1 MILDL
6 ISLTRDNNG
15 DIGKTFQEIAS
26 GIGLTTQKQI
36 EEINAVDGVSESL
49 KAKYTAL
56 AENNAA
62 EKLLNVSMNNGV
74 LTVNKMTIAQKAL
87 NAARSV
93 GNALL
98 TSAAISVAI
107 FAINTLVDSLGELV
121 ETEEEVAEKA
131 QSIIS
136 TYEELNDKFKSAKD
150 FVDDNGARYEEL
162 SKGVN
167 KLGNNVSLTT
177 EEYEEYQEL
186 TEQIAEQFPDLVS
199 GYTDEGKA
207 ILSVKGS
214 VEELTN
220 AYKEM
225 QKAANQSLID
235 DADTILK
242 NYQNQVN
249 GVESGVS
256 NIKSTLLQQNNPGY
270 TGIIDVLERLSN
282 VDTPFEY
289 FNEYAKI
296 ITEYKTSLNNEE
308 FKNAFENTGFSRWG
322 VMSQEDLDA
331 AKEAAKDYIESIKD
345 SIENE
350 VGVVSQVLTSSLL
363 NNDSYTEL
371 GSDAQRVA
379 SVLVNNIN
387 QATSDS
393 FKKDPVLIDDYVNG
407 IIDALN
413 DSEVSDAITNLFTL
427 DINDLDPVAAK
438 TQVSR
443 YIRSIMEGLAEEGIN
458 TDLMT
463 LMSAFGFDG
472 LIDLSNRY
480 VDILNEV
487 IGKFGEV
494 DGGWDSW
501 MSSNS
506 VNSDEELD
514 RFLEIVRAAEDAE
527 DAQIRYLMSA
537 KELFSDFDGT
547 PLGERLVYL
556 KDQFEAGEIT
566 YRDYFNGLNSEIE
579 NVDFTPFTDS
589 LEEANAAAQQ
599 LFTDSIQQAATGL
612 SGLINSFDSG
622 NIGVTEYLEG
632 YMPIANM
639 VSTLT
644 DNLQENSAAWNENGE
659 ALSDSVNQELDAAQ
673 VTIANSIST
682 IESYIDSA
690 NSAEQILSRVVE
702 KGTDEFTAHINVMSV
717 DLQRIV
723 AEGGLMATEI
733 SNAMGTTTAEI
744 ASNMMDNVDNQSI
757 AAQAIAA
764 NTNLAIADMAE
775 SVGTLFTT
783 LGEQIKNFKVNLTFG
798 IKKVE
803 WSNMDFFGL
812 VDLPVPQFD
821 YEISATSNI
830 QDTLG
835 DALVNFGQQLSSNIK
850 SQTIELPDFFNIAD
864 DDEEYVPSDA
874 TTANYKKALEDLQ
887 NDADSAKDQ
896 FEETFDYFERRV
908 EVLGNAFDGLSA
920 SIENVLGAE
929 AKNTLLSAQIGILN
943 EEVNN
948 YTDALEMYRE
958 KANEALSGLSQ
969 DIRDKI
975 VDGAV
980 AITDFIGDGNEE
992 VVEAMNAYQDWASKV
1007 DECAL
1012 KLEELKTQLRELELE
1027 KFTNIVEDFTNQ
1039 FELLGN
1045 ALDLIDKQ
1053 IGLLEE
1059 AGQLI
1064 GRDFYT
1070 TQIEQTEKQIEVLK
1084 NERDAL
1090 VNQLNAS
1097 LSSGAIQQ
1105 GTEEWLEM
1113 VNTLTDLEG
1122 QILDCE
1128 TSIESFNNSLLE
1140 IEWTV
1145 FERVQTEFGN
1155 INTELENLVRLFD
1168 AANELG
1174 VSDGRGTWT
1183 NEAIAT
1189 LGLYIQQY
1197 ELAKYQVDQYTDAI
1211 NKLNEQ
1217 YKNGQYSAIEYMDK
1231 LAELNQGQWDAV
1243 NSANAMK
1250 DAIYELNETKINEE
1264 IETIE
1269 EEIEAYKEAV
1279 DAKIEE
1285 IEATEEL
1292 RKKKDDLAEKTK
1304 SVTDIERQLAAM
1316 AYDDS
1321 AATIAK
1327 RQQLEEELVE
1337 AKKELTDTEHD
1348 YAIEEQKDALNENYE
1363 AFEEAKELEI
1373 QMLEEKL
1380 KDREGLIAESF
1391 EIVQGN
1397 TELIADQILMM
1408 AQEHGITVSDAI
1420 ITPWQLGE
1428 DAIAGYGDTLTAQ
1441 SSLFIAQLGNVQN
1454 GIYALQMDADETAV
1468 KLADMYA
1475 TKSDKLVESLLIA
1488 QTAEENLSAVTDALR
1503 ENLIN
1508 TLERGYD
1515 VSSILSSLSSIAD
1528 GANSVKNAANSA
1540 SSALSAMG
1548 VKQNEVIANQNKIN
1562 AEIEN
1567 IGDIFAVGNVTGGL
1581 SSDDISNS
1589 TSGNKTSNKTSN
1601 TLTNVADIFADTRV
1615 PSDPSYIHNATDYSD
1630 TRQDLINAWDINT
1643 NSSFNRETTTST
1655 LQGTSSKV
1663 NEDTADTLLS
1673 NRDKLNTVTGKTTT
1687 TKATTDSTSKKK
1699 SILADLLE
1707 GDLLTY
1713 AKGGIITEDEDNPL
1727 NAIAQA
1733 VGEDVLIAAK
1743 DQESVLTPLQTEGL
1757 LNIAPLLESIGEMQN
1772 VEGLFDPRNS
1782 ISLDKYLN
1790 SRITTTPNIELN
1802 CDNLFEFN
1810 GDFNNSEELLEQ
1822 MRSAGREGA
1831 KELLNSINRSFRYK

>member
-1 MILDL
+1 MILNGIIDFVNSTRSGTSNFEKEAINIANVTKEAVKYL
-6 ISLTRDNNG
+6 DALTNIDEAEKEVIKTQLQKASTSQLVNNAM
-15 DIGKTFQEIAS
+15 DA
-26 GIGLTTQKQI
+26 
-36 EEINAVDGVSESL
+36 GVSIIN
-49 KAKYTAL
+49 KTTA
-56 AENNAA
+56 
-62 EKLLNVSMNNGV
+62 
-74 LTVNKMTIAQKAL
+74 AQKAL
-87 NAARSV
+87 NMARAA
-93 GNALL
+93 GNVILTSLVSALL
-98 TSAAISVAI
+98 GAIATKAVSYFYDLAN
-107 FAINTLVDSLGELV
+107 AESK
-121 ETEEEVAEKA
+121 VAEEAEK
-131 QSIIS
+131 IVS
-136 TYEELNDKFKSAKD
+136 TYKGLNDQFESAKD

-162 SKGVN
+162 SKGVSR
-167 KLGNNVSLTT
+167 LGENISLTT

-186 TEQIAEQFPDLVS
+186 TEQIAEQFPDLILGYDEEGRAIVS
-199 GYTDEGKA
+199 
-207 ILSVKGS
+207 LKGN
-214 VEELTN
+214 VEELTA
-220 AYKEM
+220 AYKDLKSQANQEIINNLDTLIQDYQNKLHGGGEGSFLKDLFGTSQATTTDMIEVLEILSQANSPEEYKDILENQIRAQYHEVYNSDEM
-225 QKAANQSLID
+225 KALFEEVGFEHNLWSSISQEQLDEAKKNVQDFIDQLEYELETDETNIRLGFSAMFEESDAYDSLDKYAKSAGSIIINNLQQDITRDIDSESDVKKYVDGIIKVLEDSDVNNVITDLFTIDTNELDPVTAANQVK
-235 DADTILK
+235 A
-242 NYQNQVN
+242 
-249 GVESGVS
+249 
-256 NIKSTLLQQNNPGY
+256 
-270 TGIIDVLERLSN
+270 
-282 VDTPFEY
+282 
-289 FNEYAKI
+289 
-296 ITEYKTSLNNEE
+296 
-308 FKNAFENTGFSRWG
+308 
-322 VMSQEDLDA
+322 
-331 AKEAAKDYIESIKD
+331 YIQT
-345 SIENE
+345 
-350 VGVVSQVLTSSLL
+350 VV
-363 NNDSYTEL
+363 
-371 GSDAQRVA
+371 
-379 SVLVNNIN
+379 
-387 QATSDS
+387 
-393 FKKDPVLIDDYVNG
+393 
-407 IIDALN
+407 DAL
-413 DSEVSDAITNLFTL
+413 
-427 DINDLDPVAAK
+427 AA
-438 TQVSR
+438 
-443 YIRSIMEGLAEEGIN
+443 EGIVE
-458 TDLMT
+458 DSDT
-463 LMSAFGFDG
+463 LMNAFGFG
-472 LIDLSNRY
+472 DLPELATRY
-480 VDILNEV
+480 TNIAQEATN
-487 IGKFGEV
+487 KFGEV

-506 VNSDEELD
+506 INSDEELD

-579 NVDFTPFTDS
+579 NVDFKPFTDS
-589 LEEANAAAQQ
+589 LEEADAAAQQ
-599 LFTDSIQQAATGL
+599 LFMDSTQQAATGL

-659 ALSDSVNQELDAAQ
+659 ALSETMNQELDAAQ
-673 VTIANSIST
+673 VQLNGAITT
-682 IESYIDSA
+682 IESYMDSIY
-690 NSAEQILSRVVE
+690 SSEMILSGAVE
-702 KGTDEFTAHINVMSV
+702 AGTDEFTAHVNVIAA

-733 SNAMGTTTAEI
+733 TNAMGTTTGEI
-744 ASNMMDNVDNQSI
+744 ASNMIDNVDNQSI

-764 NTNLAIADMAE
+764 NTNIAIADMAE

-864 DDEEYVPSDA
+864 DDEEYVPSAD

-1007 DECAL
+1007 DECSL

-1155 INTELENLVRLFD
+1155 INDELSNLVGLFD

-1337 AKKELTDTEHD
+1337 AKKDLTDTEHE
-1348 YAIEEQKDALNENYE
+1348 YEIEEQKNALNENYE

-1391 EIVQGN
+1391 EIVKGN
-1397 TELIADQILMM
+1397 TQLVADQILMM

-1428 DAIAGYGDTLTAQ
+1428 DAIAGYGETLTAQ

-1475 TKSDKLVESLLIA
+1475 TKSDKLVESLLVA

-1528 GANSVKNAANSA
+1528 GANGVRDAANSA

-1548 VKQNEVIANQNKIN
+1548 ARQDEVISKQNQIAANNAANALKDPIINQDS
-1562 AEIEN
+1562 
-1567 IGDIFAVGNVTGGL
+1567 DIHNVLTDEGLKTGTEDT
-1581 SSDDISNS
+1581 DD
-1589 TSGNKTSNKTSN
+1589 
-1601 TLTNVADIFADTRV
+1601 
-1615 PSDPSYIHNATDYSD
+1615 PWYIHNATDYSD

-1643 NSSFNRETTTST
+1643 NSSFTNRDITTSELRGQNT
-1655 LQGTSSKV
+1655 YG
-1663 NEDTADTLLS
+1663 NEENGDLLLS

>member
-6 ISLTRDNNG
+6 ISLARDNNG

-87 NAARSV
+87 NAARRV

-98 TSAAISVAI
+98 TSAAISVAML
-107 FAINTLVDSLGELV
+107 AINTLVDSLGELV

-150 FVDDNGARYEEL
+150 FVDDNGSRYEEL

-214 VEELTN
+214 VEELTD

-270 TGIIDVLERLSN
+270 TGIIDILERLSN
-282 VDTPFEY
+282 VDTPLEY

-363 NNDSYTEL
+363 NNDSYIEL

-379 SVLVNNIN
+379 SILVNNIN

-413 DSEVSDAITNLFTL
+413 DGEVSDAITNLFTL

-458 TDLMT
+458 TDFMT

-506 VNSDEELD
+506 INSDEELD
-514 RFLEIVRAAEDAE
+514 KFLEIIRIAE
-527 DAQIRYLMSA
+527 DAQDAQQRYIMST
-537 KELFSDFDGT
+537 KELFSDFEGT
-547 PLGERLVYL
+547 PLGERLIYL
-556 KDQFEAGEIT
+556 KDQFESGEIT
-566 YRDYFNGLNSEIE
+566 YREYFNGLKSEIE
-579 NVDFTPFTDS
+579 SVDFAPFTDS
-589 LEEANAAAQQ
+589 VEEANAAAQQ
-599 LFTDSIQQAATGL
+599 LFTDSIQQTASGL
-612 SGLINSFDSG
+612 SGLLNSFDSG

-632 YMPIANM
+632 YMSIAETLS
-639 VSTLT
+639 VLT
-644 DNLQENSAAWNENGE
+644 DNLQENSEAWNENGE
-659 ALSDSVNQELDAAQ
+659 GLSNNVNQELDSAQ
-673 VTIANSIST
+673 ATIANSIST

-690 NSAEQILSRVVE
+690 YSAEQILSGAVE
-702 KGTDEFTAHINVMSV
+702 AGTDEFTAHINVIST

-733 SNAMGTTTAEI
+733 ANAMGTTTAEI
-744 ASNMMDNVDNQSI
+744 ASSMMDNVDNQSL

-764 NTNLAIADMAE
+764 NTNQAIADMAE
-775 SVGTLFTT
+775 SVGIIFDNI
-783 LGEQIKNFKVNLTFG
+783 GEAIKNFKFHLDLTIDEPFDFWKLFTGKKGDQLIGLDFEASGESLSAIGNAVSSFG
-798 IKKVE
+798 
-803 WSNMDFFGL
+803 
-812 VDLPVPQFD
+812 DL
-821 YEISATSNI
+821 IRSNI
-830 QDTLG
+830 E
-835 DALVNFGQQLSSNIK
+835 GQM
-850 SQTIELPDFFNIAD
+850 IELPDFFNIAD
-864 DDEEYVPSDA
+864 AEVDYTPSA
-874 TTANYKKALEDLQ
+874 STTANYEKALEDLQ

-920 SIENVLGAE
+920 SIDNVLGAE

-969 DIRDKI
+969 DIQDKI

-1007 DECAL
+1007 DECSL

-1155 INTELENLVRLFD
+1155 INDELSNLVGLFD

-1285 IEATEEL
+1285 IEVTEEL

-1337 AKKELTDTEHD
+1337 AKKDLTDTEHE
-1348 YAIEEQKDALNENYE
+1348 YEIEEQKNALNENYE

-1391 EIVQGN
+1391 EIVKGN
-1397 TELIADQILMM
+1397 TQLVADQILMM

-1428 DAIAGYGDTLTAQ
+1428 DAIAGYGETLTAQ

-1475 TKSDKLVESLLIA
+1475 TKSDKLVESLLVA

-1528 GANSVKNAANSA
+1528 GANGVRDAANNA

-1548 VKQNEVIANQNKIN
+1548 ARQDEVISKQNQIAANNAANALKDPIINQDS
-1562 AEIEN
+1562 
-1567 IGDIFAVGNVTGGL
+1567 DIHNVLTDDGLKTGTEDT
-1581 SSDDISNS
+1581 DD
-1589 TSGNKTSNKTSN
+1589 
-1601 TLTNVADIFADTRV
+1601 
-1615 PSDPSYIHNATDYSD
+1615 PWYIHNATDYSD

-1643 NSSFNRETTTST
+1643 NSSFRNRDTTTSELRGQNT
-1655 LQGTSSKV
+1655 YG
-1663 NEDTADTLLS
+1663 NEENGDLLLS
-1673 NRDKLNTVTGKTTT
+1673 NRDKLNTITGKTTT

>member
-6 ISLTRDNNG
+6 ISLARDNNG

-87 NAARSV
+87 NAARRV

-98 TSAAISVAI
+98 TSAGIAIASYFAGIAIQKLDDFIHREERIAEEAQGIVA
-107 FAINTLVDSLGELV
+107 A
-121 ETEEEVAEKA
+121 
-131 QSIIS
+131 
-136 TYEELNDKFKSAKD
+136 YEELNDQFKSSQD
-150 FVDDNGARYEEL
+150 FVNENGARYEEL
-162 SKGVN
+162 SQGVGR
-167 KLGNNVSLTT
+167 LGENISLTT
-177 EEYEEYQEL
+177 EEYKEYQEL
-186 TEQIAEQFPDLVS
+186 TEQIADRFPELIS
-199 GYTDEGKA
+199 GYDAEGKA
-207 ILSVKGS
+207 IVSLKGN
-214 VEELTN
+214 VEELTS
-220 AYKEM
+220 AYEELRS
-225 QKAANQSLID
+225 QANRELIEN
-235 DADTILK
+235 ADTLVQDFQNKIHGGGEGNIIQDLFGMSEASTVDMIEILE
-242 NYQNQVN
+242 
-249 GVESGVS
+249 GLS
-256 NIKSTLLQQNNPGY
+256 IANNPKEYRAQFTKIKYQYKSVFKDSDLQGLLSEVGFTTV
-270 TGIIDVLERLSN
+270 TGGI
-282 VDTPFEY
+282 
-289 FNEYAKI
+289 
-296 ITEYKTSLNNEE
+296 
-308 FKNAFENTGFSRWG
+308 
-322 VMSQEDLDA
+322 SQEQLDA
-331 AKEAAKDYIESIKD
+331 AKANVQQFIDDLEAELDDDVSNIRRTMTAMFE
-345 SIENE
+345 ENE
-350 VGVVSQVLTSSLL
+350 SYDSLDEYAKSVGSIII
-363 NNDSYTEL
+363 
-371 GSDAQRVA
+371 
-379 SVLVNNIN
+379 NNIQQSVARGFEDDRDLKN
-387 QATSDS
+387 YVD
-393 FKKDPVLIDDYVNG
+393 KIVDVLENSEI
-407 IIDALN
+407 N
-413 DSEVSDAITNLFTL
+413 DTITDLFTL
-427 DINDLDPVAAK
+427 DTNELDPVTAAN
-438 TQVSR
+438 QVKA
-443 YIRSIMEGLAEEGIN
+443 YVQTVVDALAAEGIVE
-458 TDLMT
+458 DSDT
-463 LMSAFGFDG
+463 LMNAFGFG
-472 LIDLSNRY
+472 DLPELASRY
-480 VDILNEV
+480 TNIAQEATN
-487 IGKFGEV
+487 KFGEV

-506 VNSDEELD
+506 INSNEELD
-514 RFLEIVRAAEDAE
+514 KFLEIIRIAE
-527 DAQIRYLMSA
+527 DAQDAQQRYIMST
-537 KELFSDFDGT
+537 KELFSDFEGT
-547 PLGERLVYL
+547 PLGERLIYL

-579 NVDFTPFTDS
+579 NVDFKPFTDS
-589 LEEANAAAQQ
+589 LEEADAAAQQ
-599 LFTDSIQQAATGL
+599 LFMDSTQQAATGL

-659 ALSDSVNQELDAAQ
+659 ALSETMNQELDAAQ
-673 VTIANSIST
+673 VQLNGAITT
-682 IESYIDSA
+682 IESYMDSIY
-690 NSAEQILSRVVE
+690 SSEMILSGAVE
-702 KGTDEFTAHINVMSV
+702 AGTDEFTAHVNVIAA

-733 SNAMGTTTAEI
+733 TNAMGTTTDEI
-744 ASNMMDNVDNQSI
+744 AGNMIDNVDNQSI
-757 AAQAIAA
+757 AAQAIAV

-775 SVGTLFTT
+775 SVGTLFTI
-783 LGEQIKNFKVNLTFG
+783 LGEQIKDFKVNLTFG

-803 WSNMDFFGL
+803 WSTMDFFGL

-864 DDEEYVPSDA
+864 DDEEYVPSAD
-874 TTANYKKALEDLQ
+874 TTANYEKELEKLQ
-887 NDADSAKDQ
+887 NDTEDLKDQ

-1090 VNQLNAS
+1090 VDQLNAS
-1097 LSSGAIQQ
+1097 LLSGAIQQ
-1105 GTEEWLEM
+1105 GTDEWLEM

-1128 TSIESFNNSLLE
+1128 TSIESFNNALLE

-1155 INTELENLVRLFD
+1155 INTELENLVGLFD

-1197 ELAKYQVDQYTDAI
+1197 ELAKYQVEQYNEAI
-1211 NKLNEQ
+1211 DKLNEQ

-1269 EEIEAYKEAV
+1269 EEIEAYREAV

-1285 IEATEEL
+1285 IEAIEEL
-1292 RKKKDDLAEKTK
+1292 RNKKDDLAEKTK
-1304 SVTDIERQLAAM
+1304 DVTDIERQLAAM
-1316 AYDDS
+1316 AFDDS

-1408 AQEHGITVSDAI
+1408 AQEHNITVTEAI
-1420 ITPWQLGE
+1420 ISPWQKGE
-1428 DAIAGYGDTLTAQ
+1428 GAIASYGETLSAQ
-1441 SSLFIAQLGNVQN
+1441 SSFFIAELMNVQN
-1454 GIYALQMDADETAV
+1454 NIYELQNDADNTAV
-1468 KLADMYA
+1468 KLADMFA
-1475 TKSDKLVESLLIA
+1475 TRSDKLVEQLLVA

-1503 ENLIN
+1503 DNLIN

-1515 VSSILSSLSSIAD
+1515 VSSILNSLSSIAD
-1528 GANSVKNAANSA
+1528 GANGVRDAANNA

-1548 VKQNEVIANQNKIN
+1548 AKQDEVIANQNKIN
-1562 AEIEN
+1562 ATIDTA
-1567 IGDIFAVGNVTGGL
+1567 GDKLAVGVVTGGL
-1581 SSDDISNS
+1581 SSDDIKSETQLSIISPKDALEKAPELVEEFIDDRENEKTLISTENALNS
-1589 TSGNKTSNKTSN
+1589 APELVNDFINKTSN
-1601 TLTNVADIFADTRV
+1601 TYGTQLDRDDILADIASRTEEA
-1615 PSDPSYIHNATDYSD
+1615 I
-1630 TRQDLINAWDINT
+1630 
-1643 NSSFNRETTTST
+1643 
-1655 LQGTSSKV
+1655 
-1663 NEDTADTLLS
+1663 
-1673 NRDKLNTVTGKTTT
+1673 GKTTT

-1699 SILADLLE
+1699 SIISDLLKS
-1707 GDLLTY
+1707 DLLTY
-1713 AKGGIITEDEDNPL
+1713 ANGGIVTKDDDNPL

-1772 VEGLFDPRNS
+1772 VQGLFDPRNS
-1782 ISLDKYLN
+1782 IKLDKYLN

-1810 GDFNNSEELLEQ
+1810 GDFNDSDQLLEQ
-1822 MRSAGREGA
+1822 MRDAGREGA
-1831 KELLNSINRSFRYK
+1831 RELLNSINRNFRYK

>member
-1 MILDL
+1 MILNGIIDFVNSTRSGTSNFEKEA
-6 ISLTRDNNG
+6 INIANATKEAIKYFDSLTEIDEAQKEEVKTQLQKASTSQLVNNAM
-15 DIGKTFQEIAS
+15 DA
-26 GIGLTTQKQI
+26 
-36 EEINAVDGVSESL
+36 GVSIIN
-49 KAKYTAL
+49 KTTA
-56 AENNAA
+56 
-62 EKLLNVSMNNGV
+62 
-74 LTVNKMTIAQKAL
+74 AQKAL
-87 NAARSV
+87 NMVRAAGNVILTSLV
-93 GNALL
+93 GALL
-98 TSAAISVAI
+98 GAIATKAVSYFYDLAN
-107 FAINTLVDSLGELV
+107 AESK
-121 ETEEEVAEKA
+121 VAEEAEK
-131 QSIIS
+131 IVS
-136 TYEELNDKFKSAKD
+136 TYKGLNDQFESAKD
-150 FVDDNGARYEEL
+150 FVEDNSARYEEL

-167 KLGNNVSLTT
+167 RLGENISLTT
-177 EEYEEYQEL
+177 EEYKEYQEL
-186 TEQIAEQFPDLVS
+186 TEEIADRFPDLIS
-199 GYTDEGKA
+199 GYDEEGRA
-207 ILSVKGS
+207 IVSLKGN
-214 VEELTN
+214 VEELTA
-220 AYKEM
+220 AYKDLKSQANQEIINNLDTLIQDYQNKLHGGGEGDFLDDFLGRSPASTTDMIEVLEGLSGANSPTEYQAILTQIQDQYSKVFNSNEM
-225 QKAANQSLID
+225 QSLLEEVGFEVYTGKPISQEQLDEAKKNVQDFIDELEYELETDETNIRLGFSAMFEESDAYDSLDKYAKSAGSIIINNLQQDIARDIDSESDVKKYVDGIIKVLEDSDINNVITDLFILDTNELDPVTAANQ
-235 DADTILK
+235 
-242 NYQNQVN
+242 V
-249 GVESGVS
+249 
-256 NIKSTLLQQNNPGY
+256 
-270 TGIIDVLERLSN
+270 
-282 VDTPFEY
+282 
-289 FNEYAKI
+289 
-296 ITEYKTSLNNEE
+296 KT
-308 FKNAFENTGFSRWG
+308 
-322 VMSQEDLDA
+322 
-331 AKEAAKDYIESIKD
+331 YI
-345 SIENE
+345 
-350 VGVVSQVLTSSLL
+350 
-363 NNDSYTEL
+363 
-371 GSDAQRVA
+371 
-379 SVLVNNIN
+379 
-387 QATSDS
+387 QA
-393 FKKDPVLIDDYVNG
+393 
-407 IIDALN
+407 IIDAL
-413 DSEVSDAITNLFTL
+413 AT
-427 DINDLDPVAAK
+427 
-438 TQVSR
+438 
-443 YIRSIMEGLAEEGIN
+443 EGI
-458 TDLMT
+458 TYEQDT
-463 LMSAFGFDG
+463 LMDLFGFG
-472 LIDLSNRY
+472 DLPELATRY
-480 VDILNEV
+480 TNIAQEATN
-487 IGKFGEV
+487 KFGEV

-506 VNSDEELD
+506 INSDEELD

-579 NVDFTPFTDS
+579 NVDFKPFTDS

-599 LFTDSIQQAATGL
+599 LFTDSIQQAARGL

-659 ALSDSVNQELDAAQ
+659 ALSDSVNQELDSAQ

-690 NSAEQILSRVVE
+690 NSAEQILSGLVE

-992 VVEAMNAYQDWASKV
+992 VVEAMNAYQDWAGKV

-1113 VNTLTDLEG
+1113 ISTLTDLEG

-1145 FERVQTEFGN
+1145 FDRIQTEFGN
-1155 INTELENLVRLFD
+1155 INDELSNLVGLFD

-1337 AKKELTDTEHD
+1337 AKKDLTDTEHE
-1348 YAIEEQKDALNENYE
+1348 YEIEEQKNALNENYE

-1391 EIVQGN
+1391 EIVKGN
-1397 TELIADQILMM
+1397 TQLVADQILMM

-1428 DAIAGYGDTLTAQ
+1428 DAIAGYGETLTAQ

-1528 GANSVKNAANSA
+1528 GANGVRDAANSA

-1548 VKQNEVIANQNKIN
+1548 ARQDEVISKQNQIAANNAANALKDPIINQDS
-1562 AEIEN
+1562 
-1567 IGDIFAVGNVTGGL
+1567 DIHNVLTDDGLKTGTEDT
-1581 SSDDISNS
+1581 DD
-1589 TSGNKTSNKTSN
+1589 
-1601 TLTNVADIFADTRV
+1601 
-1615 PSDPSYIHNATDYSD
+1615 PWYIHNATDYSD

-1643 NSSFNRETTTST
+1643 NSSFTNRDTTTSELRGQNT
-1655 LQGTSSKV
+1655 YG
-1663 NEDTADTLLS
+1663 NEENGDLLLS
-1673 NRDKLNTVTGKTTT
+1673 NRDKLNTITGKTTT

-1782 ISLDKYLN
+1782 INLDKYLN

-1831 KELLNSINRSFRYK
+1831 KELLNSINRNFRYK